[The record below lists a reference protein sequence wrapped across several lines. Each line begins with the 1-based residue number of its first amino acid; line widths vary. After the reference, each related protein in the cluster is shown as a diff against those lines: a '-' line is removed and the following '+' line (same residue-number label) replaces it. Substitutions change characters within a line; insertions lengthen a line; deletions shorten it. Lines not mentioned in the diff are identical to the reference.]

1 MQNKQKSPH
10 CSLIKTTFFFC
21 LMAVTMN
28 IFFALFNGEK
38 WRLNSFAVGAENCAT
53 LKNAQ

>member
-1 MQNKQKSPH
+1 
-10 CSLIKTTFFFC
+10 
-21 LMAVTMN
+21 MAVTMN

-53 LKNAQ
+53 LKNAHVTQKHINLWEWEKLH

>member
-1 MQNKQKSPH
+1 MQNKQKNS
-10 CSLIKTTFFFC
+10 SLQLDKKELFFC